1 MKQTSALI
9 SQTIISALDN
19 KCTTE
24 INNNFI
30 TLKEYTRL
38 MKVQTTIS
46 HSTVHNSILKSKSTN
61 KSAMYTHRRSVLHN
75 W

>member
-1 MKQTSALI
+1 MKQPFALI
-9 SQTIISALDN
+9 SQTNISALDN

-24 INNNFI
+24 RNNNCI

-38 MKVQTTIS
+38 MKVQTTFS
-46 HSTVHNSILKSKSTN
+46 HSTVYNSIFKSESTN
-61 KSAMYTHRRSVLHN
+61 KSAMYTHRRSVQHN

>member
-1 MKQTSALI
+1 MNQPSALI
-9 SQTIISALDN
+9 SQTNIFAFD

-24 INNNFI
+24 RNNFI

-38 MKVQTTIS
+38 MKVQTTFS
-46 HSTVHNSILKSKSTN
+46 HSTVYNSILKSKSTN
-61 KSAMYTHRRSVLHN
+61 KSAMYTHRRSVQHN